1 MNHSLFT
8 DEVMSF
14 PLDKGVKEVI
24 HQLEQN
30 ISRIHVEGLKGSS
43 IALFLANL
51 VKSSSKSIVVLTSNQ
66 STGEKLIG
74 DLRYFF
80 KFYSLDNN
88 LRFYPSWDILPY
100 ENLSPSLEIMGERLE
115 VLNLIKSNQISLLVV
130 PVDAFMQGVIP
141 RMDLSNQTFFFSKGE
156 ALERE
161 YLETC
166 LLDNGFARVS
176 MVENRGDFSIRG
188 DIVDVYPPA
197 SNNPIRIEFYDNT
210 IESLR
215 EFDVNSQI
223 SLNVIDRV
231 EILPVREV
239 SPNEFQKVNVLG
251 EIARLAKK
259 QNADSARLK
268 ELNEKIHQL
277 GNFSGMENLAPFF
290 YSCRETLFDYFSEDT
305 LIVLDDDEINSKII
319 NFEEIINDK
328 FNAAQSRGDLAV
340 PVSRLYLD
348 SSEFEKYLG
357 NKNIITV
364 KKINIVSDSSAVR
377 FDFFKNPSFDGKFN
391 ILVEKIIKWQKESCK
406 VILIASTQGQVK
418 RIHELLNEYNLSLDV
433 DRGYISNGFNS
444 PGLNLAF
451 VAEHEVFGRTQ
462 KYRYRR
468 KSKSRIFQRGFKDLK
483 PGDYLVHVDY
493 GIGRYMGTRE
503 LEIGDGCGEFLNI
516 SYADDEKLFIPMDGL
531 AYIQKYIGSGSV
543 PPLLNKLGSVSWSRQ
558 KNKIKQSIREMAEDL
573 LKLYASREVAV
584 GTSFS
589 SNPILM
595 QEFSDSFD
603 FEETED
609 QLKAI
614 DETMEDLESS
624 KTMDRLICGDVG
636 YGKTEVAMRA
646 AFKVVLDKKQV
657 AVLVPTTV
665 LAQQHLLTFSER
677 FKNYAVN
684 IEMVNRFKSPREQ
697 KKILKNVKSG
707 AVDIIIGT
715 HRLLSKDV
723 EFAQLGLIVI
733 DEEQRFG
740 VKHKEAMKKIRN
752 KVDILTLTATPIPR
766 TLHFSL
772 MGVRDLSVIESPPV
786 DRRAIKTY
794 IHKFDEKVIREAILK
809 ELDRGG
815 QIYFV
820 HNKIKSIHSV
830 KEMIQKIVPEV
841 TIGIGHG
848 QLPEHQLEEVMGKFV
863 AKEIDVLLC
872 TTIIESGLDIPSAN
886 TIIINRAD
894 QFGLA
899 QLYQLRGR
907 VGRYKHQAYAYLLI
921 PGALA
926 VNSDAKERLIA
937 IEELSELGAGFQLAA
952 RDMEIRGIGNM
963 LGHNQS
969 GHIASIGFDLYT
981 KLMEDTVKSIKGEK
995 VGNNFIEPEIN
1006 LQIKGYIPKV
1016 YISDLNQRLNIYR
1029 RIQLLDTLDDCS
1041 AIKSE
1046 LIDRYGVFSTPM
1058 NKLMELI
1065 KVKVFCKQLHI
1076 SKVYIVENEARFDII
1091 SSTPVSPEKLV
1102 MLVDKKLHFISEFC
1116 FGIKLNRQKWG
1127 NDLLTINDYL
1137 KKFIGLINDA

>member
-1 MNHSLFT
+1 MNRPPLA
-8 DEVMSF
+8 DEVISF
-14 PLDKGVKEVI
+14 PLEKGVKEVI
-24 HQLEQN
+24 HQLEKN
-30 ISRIHVEGLKGSS
+30 ISRIDVEGLKGSS
-43 IALFLANL
+43 ISLFLAHL
-51 VKSSSKSIVVLTSNQ
+51 VKSRSNPIVVLTSNQ
-66 STGEKLIG
+66 ATGEKLIG
-74 DLRYFF
+74 DLKYFF

-100 ENLSPSLEIMGERLE
+100 ESLSPSLGIMGERLE
-115 VLNLIKSNQISLLVV
+115 VLNLVKSNKISLLVV
-130 PVDAFMQGVIP
+130 PVDAFMQCVIP
-141 RMDLSNQTFFFSKGE
+141 QIDLSDQVFSFAKGE
-156 ALERE
+156 SLERE

-166 LLDNGFARVS
+166 LFDNGFVRVP
-176 MVENRGDFSIRG
+176 MVQNRGEVSIRG

-215 EFDVNSQI
+215 EFDVNSQV

-239 SPNEFQKVNVLG
+239 SPNEIQKGNGLD
-251 EIARLAKK
+251 EIAILAKEH
-259 QNADSARLK
+259 NVDPARLK
-268 ELNEKIHQL
+268 ELNDKIHHL
-277 GNFSGMENLAPFF
+277 KNFPGMEILAPFF
-290 YSCRETLFDYFSEDT
+290 YSCRETLFDYLSKET
-305 LIVLDDDEINSKII
+305 LIVLDDEGEINSSII
-319 NFEEIINDK
+319 NFERMVNEG
-328 FNAAQSRGDLAV
+328 FNVTQGRGDLAT
-340 PVSRLYLD
+340 PVSRFYLD
-348 SSEFEKYLG
+348 SSEIKKYLD
-357 NKNIITV
+357 NKNIIIV
-364 KKINIVSDSSAVR
+364 KKLNIDSDLNVIR
-377 FDFFKNPSFDGKFN
+377 FDFLQNPNFNGKFN
-391 ILVEKIIKWQKESCK
+391 VLVENINKWKKESRK
-406 VILIASTQGQVK
+406 VILVASTKGQVK

-433 DRGYISNGFNS
+433 DRGYISTGFNS
-444 PGLNLAF
+444 SELNLVF

-462 KYRYRR
+462 RYRYRR
-468 KSKSRIFQRGFKDLK
+468 KSKSQIFQRGFKDLK

-516 SYADDEKLFIPMDGL
+516 SYADDEKLYIPMDGL
-531 AYIQKYIGSGSV
+531 SYIQKYIGSGSAV
-543 PPLLNKLGSVSWSRQ
+543 PILNKLGSVSWRRQ
-558 KNKIKQSIREMAEDL
+558 KSKIKESIREMAEDL
-573 LKLYASREVAV
+573 LKLYASREIAV
-584 GTSFS
+584 GTSYS
-589 SNPILM
+589 TNPILM
-595 QEFSDSFD
+595 QEFSDSFG

-684 IEMVNRFKSPREQ
+684 IDMVNRFKSPREQ
-697 KKILKNVKSG
+697 KQILKNVKSG

-723 EFAQLGLIVI
+723 DFAQLGLIII

-794 IHKFDEKVIREAILK
+794 IHKFDEKIIREAILK

-820 HNKIKSIHSV
+820 HNKIKSINSV
-830 KEMIQKIVPEV
+830 KEMIQKIVPGV

-863 AKEIDVLLC
+863 AKKIDVLLC

-981 KLMEDTVKSIKGEK
+981 KLMEDTVKNIKGEK

-1006 LQIKGYIPKV
+1006 LQIKGYIPKD
-1016 YISDLNQRLNIYR
+1016 YITDLNQRLDVYR
-1029 RIQLLDTLDDCS
+1029 RLQLLDTLDDCS
-1041 AIKSE
+1041 AIKNE
-1046 LIDRYGVFSTPM
+1046 LIDRYGVFSTPID
-1058 NKLMELI
+1058 KLMELVQ
-1065 KVKVFCKQLHI
+1065 VKVLCKQLHI
-1076 SKVYIVENEARFDII
+1076 SKVCIVENEARINMV
-1091 SSTPVSPEKLV
+1091 SSTPVSPEKLI
-1102 MLVDKKLHFISEFC
+1102 MLVDKRMRFLSEFC
-1116 FGIKLNRQKWG
+1116 LGIKLNRKNWA
-1127 NDLLTINDYL
+1127 NDLLVINDYL
-1137 KKFIGLINDA
+1137 KKIIGLI